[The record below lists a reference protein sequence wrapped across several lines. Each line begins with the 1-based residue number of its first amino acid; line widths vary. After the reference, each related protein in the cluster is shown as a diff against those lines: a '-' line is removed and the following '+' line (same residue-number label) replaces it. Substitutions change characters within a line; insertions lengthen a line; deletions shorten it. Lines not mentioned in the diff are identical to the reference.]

1 MNEIDKKFLE
11 SWAEARNIPFIE
23 DDFPMLEEL
32 IKGQGKTVIEWCE
45 QQDKQ
50 QSQLDKQFKP

>member
-11 SWAEARNIPFIE
+11 SWAEARNIPFME
-23 DDFPMLEEL
+23 DDYPMLDQL
-32 IKGQGKTVIEWCE
+32 IKAQGKTVIEWCE

-50 QSQLDKQFKP
+50 QADIDKNMK